1 MLTHTTN
8 VTLNGSIW
16 EFRQHGKPDEPWR
29 GAIVPGCV
37 HTDLLRHGL
46 IKDPFYGTNELDLQ
60 WIEEQ
65 AWDYRCSVTLDAS
78 LWKHEN
84 LDLVLDG
91 LDTVATVRVNGRVV
105 LESENMFHR
114 HRVAVRDALK
124 PGVNEITVH
133 FGSALH
139 YIRTHRTE
147 FVPKFEF
154 NDPVGNCVR
163 IRKEQRQFG
172 WDWGPRFV
180 TCGLWREAR
189 IEAWSG
195 NRIESA
201 HITQKH
207 ESGKVTLHVTP
218 ELARPGVGVVRGVV
232 KRSGQVVAKFE
243 HDRAVIEQP
252 RLWWP
257 AGQGEQ
263 ALYDVELEVVV
274 GDKVVSKWSRQIGLR
289 TIELDMA
296 EDGIDCAGPE
306 KTKLTRFGLRVN
318 GRLVFAKGA
327 NWIPAHAF
335 VAGLSRADYEPLL
348 RSARD
353 ANMNLMRLW
362 GGGIYEHDAFYD
374 VCDELGL
381 LVWHDFM
388 FACTLYPGDDA
399 FVESVR
405 REAMDQVR
413 RVRHHASLALWCGNN
428 EVAQLNM
435 AALTEQASYRDAYE
449 RVFVQTLPGVLSKMD
464 PATPYL
470 HSSPAMAVPG
480 LLETVL
486 PSQDAHDWN
495 VWHAGKPVEHYEGTN
510 HRFCS
515 EFGMQSYPSQRIAE
529 TFCPE
534 GELNVFSPTFENHQK
549 HGAGNQVIFDYVS
562 RLYRFPKDY
571 RSTAYLSQL
580 NQAYCMKV
588 GIEHFRRSSPACLGA
603 VYWQLND
610 CWPVASWSSIE
621 FGGAWKALQY
631 AARRFFAPAL
641 VSVRHIGKAW
651 KTRGNYTKTDT
662 GVVDVYA
669 VQDGPSAIEAT
680 LAWSLIKI
688 DGLQIES
695 GRQDLTLEPMRG
707 KVVSRLDLTD
717 HVERVGRA
725 RVLLRVS
732 LLDGS
737 GRVLSEDT
745 VLFTAPR
752 NLELARESIDVA
764 WDTTDSDQPGVTLR
778 SKAYHHR
785 VCLELGGMGAR
796 WSDNFFDLFP
806 GEPKRVELIEYDRS
820 QKDLTGRLSVFSLVD
835 SFVG

>member
-1 MLTHTTN
+1 MQTHTTD
-8 VTLNGSIW
+8 VSLNGSLW
-16 EFRQHGKPDEPWR
+16 EFRQHHKASEPWR
-29 GAIVPGCV
+29 SAIVPGCV

-46 IKDPFYGTNELDLQ
+46 IGDPFYGSNELDLQ
-60 WIEEQ
+60 WIEEE
-65 AWDYRCSVTLDAS
+65 AWDYRCTITLGAE
-78 LWKHEN
+78 LWKHEHV
-84 LDLVLDG
+84 DLVLDG
-91 LDTVATVRVNGRVV
+91 LDTVATVRVNGVVV

-114 HRVAVRDALK
+114 HRVPVRDVFK
-124 PGVNEITVH
+124 PGSNEITVH

-147 FVPKFEF
+147 FVPTFDF

-207 ESGKVTLHVTP
+207 EAGKVELRIKP
-218 ELARPGVGVVRGVV
+218 ELAKPGVGVVRGVV
-232 KRSGQVVAKFE
+232 KRAGRAVAKFE
-243 HDRAVIEQP
+243 HDRAVIERPQ
-252 RLWWP
+252 LWWP

-263 ALYDVELEVVV
+263 PLYEVELELVI
-274 GDKVVSKWSRQIGLR
+274 GDKVVSTWSRRIGLR

-296 EDGIDCAGPE
+296 EDGVDCDGPGN
-306 KTKLTRFGLRVN
+306 TKLSRFGLRVN

-335 VAGLSRADYEPLL
+335 VAGLSRSDYEPLL
-348 RSARD
+348 KSAHD

-362 GGGIYEHDAFYD
+362 GGGIYEHEAFYD

-388 FACTLYPGDDA
+388 FACTLYPGDEA
-399 FVESVR
+399 FVQSVR

-435 AALTEQASYRDAYE
+435 GALTEQAKYRDAYE
-449 RVFVQTLPGVLSKMD
+449 RIFVKTLPGVLSSMD

-480 LLETVL
+480 LPATVL

-515 EFGMQSYPSQRIAE
+515 EFGMQSYPSLRVAQ
-529 TFCPE
+529 TFCPA

-588 GIEHFRRSSPACLGA
+588 GIEHFRRSSPTCLGA
-603 VYWQLND
+603 VYWQIND

-621 FGGAWKALQY
+621 FGGGWKALHY
-631 AARRFFAPAL
+631 AAKKFFAPAL
-641 VSVRHIGKAW
+641 VSVRHIGKSW

-669 VQDGPSAIEAT
+669 VQDGPGNLEAT
-680 LAWSLIKI
+680 LAWSLIEI
-688 DGLQIES
+688 DGQEIES
-695 GRQDLTLEPMRG
+695 GRLELLLEPMRG
-707 KVVSRLDLTD
+707 TVVSRLNLTE
-717 HVERVGRA
+717 HVERAGRS
-725 RVLLRVS
+725 RVLLRVA
-732 LLDGS
+732 LLDAS
-737 GRVLSEDT
+737 GQVLSEDT

-752 NLELARESIDVA
+752 NLLLQRKAIEVK
-764 WDTTDSDQPGVTLR
+764 WDTNDRAKPILTLR
-778 SKAYHHR
+778 SDAYHHR
-785 VCLELGGMGAR
+785 VCLELAGQAAR

-806 GEPKRVELIEYDRS
+806 GQVRCVELLSDNGS
-820 QKDLTGRLSVFSLVD
+820 AHDAADRLSVYSLVD
-835 SFVG
+835 SYEG